1 MLGVDVGDHID
12 AGLKHV
18 FDVLPTLGVAPAGDV
33 GVRQLVDEGDIGLA
47 RDHRIGVHL
56 LEPGAP
62 VVDALGWDLLHA
74 LEKGLGIGPV
84 MRLHVGH
91 DHIDSLGGQRA
102 ALGKHGVA
110 LPHAGGRPE
119 QDAEAPAP
127 PAGGSA
133 GFGR

>member
-1 MLGVDVGDHID
+1 VLGVDVGDHID

-33 GVRQLVDEGDIGLA
+33 GVRQLVDEGDIGLRVITA
-47 RDHRIGVHL
+47 SVSISSNRV
-56 LEPGAP
+56 P

-102 ALGKHGVA
+102 GPGKHGVA
-110 LPHAGGRPE
+110 LPTPGAAPR

-133 GFGR
+133 GLAR